1 MKMKLIVAMKKNKQ
15 TTNWLSK
22 TKLTFLLKQYSKHQ
36 KIMVWTIN
44 EIFRKIG
51 GNAL

>member
-1 MKMKLIVAMKKNKQ
+1 MKMKLIVAMKKKNNQ

-44 EIFRKIG
+44 EI
-51 GNAL
+51 